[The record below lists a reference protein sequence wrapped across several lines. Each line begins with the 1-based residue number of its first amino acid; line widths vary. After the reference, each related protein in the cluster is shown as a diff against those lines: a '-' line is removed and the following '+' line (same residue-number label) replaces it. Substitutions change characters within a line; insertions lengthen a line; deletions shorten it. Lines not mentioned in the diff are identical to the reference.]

1 MPGKSETERGS
12 APRDVNLTVDGKEVK
27 LNGFVQDVFQ
37 ETVVG
42 IVRALGTDDEE
53 ARIELTIGPAER
65 SL

>member
-1 MPGKSETERGS
+1 MPGKDETERGS
-12 APRDVNLTVDGKEVK
+12 APRDVHLTVDGKEVK